1 MRSTSLLTAIT
12 LSLAAAP
19 VSALPLNDE
28 PNRVNV
34 PKEQWLSPSQ
44 ISEIL
49 SENGYKVTDIEID
62 DGGYEVELIDKNG
75 MRIEGH
81 VYVYPA
87 TGGLLG
93 HDDWHASSSG
103 RPGIFEREE
112 PRL

>member
-28 PNRVNV
+28 SNRVNV

-44 ISEIL
+44 ISEIQSQI
-49 SENGYKVTDIEID
+49 SEILREKGYKVIDIEID
-62 DGGYEVELIDKNG
+62 DGCYEVELIDKNG
-75 MRIEGH
+75 RRIEGH

-87 TGGLLG
+87 TGPLVGY
-93 HDDWHASSSG
+93 DY
-103 RPGIFEREE
+103 
-112 PRL
+112 